1 MLNCILNGLIRM
13 RNAVYPSKY
22 YLLLS
27 MLLCILSSLISLI
40 IAENF
45 MENKDEN
52 PLVAN
57 ICEK

>member
-13 RNAVYPSKY
+13 RNAVYLSKY

-40 IAENF
+40 IAENL
-45 MENKDEN
+45 K
-52 PLVAN
+52 
-57 ICEK
+57 EKNVSNDISIQY